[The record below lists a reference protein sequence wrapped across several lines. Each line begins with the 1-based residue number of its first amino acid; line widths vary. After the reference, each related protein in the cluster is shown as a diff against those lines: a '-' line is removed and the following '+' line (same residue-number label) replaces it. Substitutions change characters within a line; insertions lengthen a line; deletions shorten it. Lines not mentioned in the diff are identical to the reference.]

1 MSDTLPGTT
10 HHDDNHDR
18 LWWGLPCTVTP

>member
-18 LWWGLPCTVTP
+18 LWWGLPCT